1 MFSKR
6 GFVQVIVGILVVA
19 TLLVTAGCTPKTA
32 SPANA
37 TSSPTETRSESDP
50 SIRAMPSTSDV
61 TTENLRTISVNGTGQ
76 AFGTPDVAYVQLGV
90 TSVDADAAT
99 AVSQNS
105 NAMATVIAAVKALGV
120 EAKDIQ
126 TVVYNMYV
134 EQVVDKDGIPT
145 GTSRLHVDNQI
156 RVKLSDPSK
165 TGELIGK
172 AFAAGANA
180 VSSISFAV
188 LNTTTMQTQARDAA
202 MEQAKA
208 RAQQLA
214 AGFGAKLGALRQ
226 VNEYSSQPL
235 AAYDMKTATIAARA
249 IAPNEPVEAG
259 QFVVTVDIQVVF
271 DIAQ

>member
-6 GFVQVIVGILVVA
+6 GFVQVIVGMLVVA

-32 SPANA
+32 SPVNA

-90 TSVDADAAT
+90 TNVDADAAT

-145 GTSRLHVDNQI
+145 GASRLHVDNEI
-156 RVKLSDPSK
+156 RVTLHDPSK
-165 TGELIGK
+165 TGELIGQ
-172 AFAAGANA
+172 AFTAGANT

-188 LNTTTMQTQARDAA
+188 LDTATMQTQARNAA

-214 AGFGAKLGALRQ
+214 EGFGAKLGALRQ
-226 VNEYSSQPL
+226 VNEYSSMPSPVSDVKAAYSVPL
-235 AAYDMKTATIAARA
+235 AGAVSA
-249 IAPNEPVEAG
+249 PVETG

>member
-6 GFVQVIVGILVVA
+6 GFVQVIVGMLVVA

-32 SPANA
+32 SPVVA
-37 TSSPTETRSESDP
+37 TSSPTEAGSEA
-50 SIRAMPSTSDV
+50 SIRYASSTSSVPAD
-61 TTENLRTISVNGTGQ
+61 NLRTISVNGTGQ
-76 AFGTPDVAYVQLGV
+76 AFGTPDVAYVQIGV
-90 TSVDADAAT
+90 SSVDANAAT

-105 NAMATVIAAVKALGV
+105 NAAAAVIAAVKALGV

-145 GTSRLHVDNQI
+145 GASRLHVDNEI
-156 RVKLSDPSK
+156 RVTLKDPSK
-165 TGELIGK
+165 TGDLIGQ
-172 AFAAGANA
+172 AFAAGANS

-188 LNTTTMQTQARDAA
+188 LDTSAMQTQARDAA
-202 MEQAKA
+202 MTQAKA

-214 AGFGAKLGALRQ
+214 AGFGASLGALRQ
-226 VNEYSSQPL
+226 VSEYSSQPL
-235 AAYDMKTATIAARA
+235 AAPDVKSAFSALAAGVA
-249 IAPNEPVEAG
+249 SAPVETG